1 MLRNKEFK
9 KYIKFEKTIEDL
21 YDDSDS
27 GIFAEMG
34 ETGFSPVPDFVANEM
49 FDLESLD
56 EIFLSKYS
64 ERWLNKTSGN
74 EYSVDANDDLENPQ
88 NLNGLAEKVCA
99 YYKIKWDNLLYLYL
113 LKMGKI
119 GEEGVDYNPIEN
131 YSSYETTTYNSVKDS
146 LVKSGVERHSQKAQ
160 VKQAPMKTVTKV
172 TDEYGT
178 ADGQGTY
185 SNGIKDK
192 TEYSR
197 KYKTTDTAGKI
208 ENGTEKPFVS
218 TDEKGIAG
226 MDSSGNFGS
235 ADAGDIPASGGVTG
249 YNQSD
254 MNIHTELGEHSSQF
268 EDVATNNKMPY
279 ESTERTGKHSST
291 SEFGGAV
298 DNGAVVQGVT
308 QIVTELDP
316 TLNYTELSY
325 RPDASGAARK
335 DENTK
340 TGNFTVEKSGNIGV
354 MTVADMIQKFL
365 ESDYIKNTFLDYV
378 LQDVADFISL
388 KCY

>member
-131 YSSYETTTYNSVKDS
+131 YSSFEKTTYNDVTDTLTKN
-146 LVKSGVERHSQKAQ
+146 GVEKHSQNAQ

-178 ADGQGTY
+178 ETGGVYT
-185 SNGIKDK
+185 NGIKDK

-226 MDSSGNFGS
+226 MDSTGDYGS
-235 ADAGDIPASGGVTG
+235 VGAGDIPASGGVTG

-254 MNIHTELGEHSSQF
+254 MNIHTELGEHSTQY
-268 EDVATNNKMPY
+268 EDIKTNNVAPY

-291 SEFGGAV
+291 SEFGGAIE
-298 DNGAVVQGVT
+298 NGAVVQGQT
-308 QIVTELDP
+308 QIVSELAEQQ
-316 TLNYTELSY
+316 NYNKTTFED
-325 RPDASGAARK
+325 RTDANVKSG
-335 DENTK
+335 D
-340 TGNFTVEKSGNIGV
+340 FTVEKSGNIGV

>member
-1 MLRNKEFK
+1 MLRNKEYK

-64 ERWLNKTSGN
+64 GRWLNKTSGN

-119 GEEGVDYNPIEN
+119 GEQGVDYNPIEN
-131 YSSYETTTYNSVKDS
+131 YSSYETTTYNDVTDTLTKQ
-146 LVKSGVERHSQKAQ
+146 GVEKHSQNAQ
-160 VKQAPMKTVTKV
+160 LKQAPMKTVTKV

-178 ADGQGTY
+178 ESGGVYT
-185 SNGIKDK
+185 NGIKDK

-197 KYKTTDTAGKI
+197 KYKTTDTAGD
-208 ENGTEKPFVS
+208 ESDNPYVS

-254 MNIHTELGEHSSQF
+254 MNIHTELGEHSTLF
-268 EDVATNNKMPY
+268 EDIKTNSVAPY
-279 ESTERTGKHSST
+279 ESTERTGKHSSV
-291 SEFGGAV
+291 SEFGG
-298 DNGAVVQGVT
+298 DIQSGSVVQGQT
-308 QIVTELDP
+308 QIVSELAEKD
-316 TLNYTELSY
+316 NY
-325 RPDASGAARK
+325 
-335 DENTK
+335 NK
-340 TGNFTVEKSGNIGV
+340 TTFEDRTDTNVKSGNFTVEKSGNIGV

-378 LQDVADFISL
+378 LKDVADFISL